1 MKSLYSLVSV
11 LLLIFLL
18 SATHSC
24 KQETISPSAS
34 IIGDWQ
40 SVGYGRFVK
49 IDSTQ
54 IAVYDITQIS
64 CLPLLV
70 ADVEELAE
78 NMGISN
84 DTLYVE
90 DGINIYYYT
99 RALTAPTVC
108 AEENSDSKKNDPEYN
123 FEVLAETFKDHY
135 AYFELRNVN
144 WDTLYNKYRPRV
156 TPTTSPP
163 ELYAIMEEM
172 LDSFSDGHIYLSA
185 PDSIE
190 EAAEELDSSP
200 EEEQEID
207 DALIYSNHQVADAI
221 ADHYLKNKNS
231 RRNKMVQW
239 GILDDAVGYIQ
250 LNQMM
255 GVADYGLVDSL
266 SGRDY
271 WMAYFEAAEL
281 GSTEDRTKA
290 ELNGI
295 SSVMDEV
302 MADFTDTKAV
312 IIDVRFNGGGK
323 DEVGMEVMRR
333 FNAKEQI
340 VFTKKARRGSGYTKP
355 IPVELKSSTIPYTK
369 PVYLLISPESA
380 SATEIMVLSSLVLEG
395 VTRVGSNTEGVFSDV
410 LDKTLPNGWEF
421 GLSNEVYEDIGANNY
436 EGIGIPAEI
445 EMNYARNKQKFLSK
459 IIDELGEKGDEAIE
473 KALSLIRE

>member
-1 MKSLYSLVSV
+1 MKPLYSLISV

-18 SATHSC
+18 SGSHSC
-24 KQETISPSAS
+24 KQEPIPNTAS

-40 SVGYGRFVK
+40 SVGYGRYAK

-54 IAVYDITQIS
+54 IVLYDITQIS
-64 CLPLLV
+64 CLPMLV

-99 RALTAPTVC
+99 RVLTAPIVC
-108 AEENSDSKKNDPEYN
+108 ADEISDSKKNDPEYN

-156 TPTTSPP
+156 TPSTSPP
-163 ELYAIMEEM
+163 ESYAIMEEM
-172 LDSFSDGHIYLSA
+172 LDAFNDGHIYLSA

-190 EAAEELDSSP
+190 DAAGVFKSSTEEV
-200 EEEQEID
+200 QVGG
-207 DALIYSNHQVADAI
+207 DALAYSNHQVADAI

-250 LNQMM
+250 LKQMM
-255 GVADYGLVDSL
+255 GVADYGLADSL

-323 DEVGMEVMRR
+323 DEVGLEVMRR
-333 FNAKEQI
+333 FNAKDQI
-340 VFTKKARRGSGYTKP
+340 VFTKKARKGSGYTKP

-380 SATEIMVLSSLVLEG
+380 SATEIMVLSSLLLEG
-395 VTRVGSNTEGVFSDV
+395 VIRVGSNTEGVFSDV

-421 GLSNEVYEDIGANNY
+421 GLSNEVYEDIGGNNY

-459 IIDELGEKGDEAIE
+459 IIDELGENGDEAIE